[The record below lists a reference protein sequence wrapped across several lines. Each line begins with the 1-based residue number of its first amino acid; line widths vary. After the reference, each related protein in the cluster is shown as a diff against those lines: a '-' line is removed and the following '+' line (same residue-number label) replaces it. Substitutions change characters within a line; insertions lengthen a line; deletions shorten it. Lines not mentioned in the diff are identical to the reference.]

1 MEKGQRRIVNN
12 GSKGEEEQ
20 TQKEDKEGQTKLA
33 LTFAGAKDHARCQC
47 LIDGKPVHIKHQCVA
62 ADCHCHITAILPGV
76 SIKV

>member
-33 LTFAGAKDHARCQC
+33 LTFERVQKIMQDAS
-47 LIDGKPVHIKHQCVA
+47 V
-62 ADCHCHITAILPGV
+62 
-76 SIKV
+76 